1 MVSKMVCPWWMGY
14 LLANPVRRLFQNPE
28 KILAP
33 YINKGTRV
41 LEIGPG
47 MGFFSIPMAGMTG
60 ESGKV
65 YCVDVQPKMLS
76 VLEKRGVKA
85 GVGRIIE
92 ARLASEGS
100 LNISDIY
107 SSIDFAFM
115 FAVVHEI
122 PDRDA
127 LFDDVFKALRPG
139 GTMLISEPSGH
150 VTVKGFS
157 STVNTALDRG
167 FTLVS
172 EPKIPG
178 GISALFSR

>member
-1 MVSKMVCPWWMGY
+1 MANKMVCPWWMGY
-14 LLANPVRRLFQNPE
+14 LLANPVRRLFQKPE

-33 YINKGTRV
+33 YIKKGDKI

-60 ESGKV
+60 EKGRV
-65 YCVDVQPKMLS
+65 YCVDLQPKMLT
-76 VLEKRGVKA
+76 VLSKRGKKA
-85 GVGRIIE
+85 GVGSIIE
-92 ARLASEGS
+92 TRLATAQS

-107 SSIDFAFM
+107 GSLDFTLL
-115 FAVVHEI
+115 FAVVHEV
-122 PDRDA
+122 PDPGE
-127 LFDDVFKALRPG
+127 LFSEVYKALRPG

-150 VTVKGFS
+150 VTKNGFQATVK
-157 STVNTALDRG
+157 TALEKG

-178 GISALFSR
+178 GISALFNR